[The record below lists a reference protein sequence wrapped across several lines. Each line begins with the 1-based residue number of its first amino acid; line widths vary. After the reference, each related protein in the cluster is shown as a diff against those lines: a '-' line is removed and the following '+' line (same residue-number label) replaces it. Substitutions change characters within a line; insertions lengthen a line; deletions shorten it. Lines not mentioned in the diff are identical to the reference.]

1 MTGTNKRLATVTDA
15 KGIGVMQTTDQHET
29 TGAEGG
35 AHLRRAT
42 DFQAVL
48 LAMAGHDLRQ
58 PLQIIQSAHDRLG
71 IGIRTKSQQEMLQL
85 GQHAIDRLTGQL
97 DQLLGALRLYEHS
110 REAAKLSPVQLE
122 PLFRQVCSENDE
134 SAWRKGIDI
143 IVCPT
148 CASVMSNALLL
159 NGILRNLIGNA
170 IKYTDPKGRILIGC
184 RRSGQNIRIDV
195 CDTGIGITDEQV
207 SRIFEAFTRV
217 DYARCDGLGVGLFI
231 VRRAVEVL
239 GHRVDVSSA
248 VSRGSRFSIFARRAD

>member
-1 MTGTNKRLATVTDA
+1 MTNTSIWPAIVSDA
-15 KGIGVMQTTDQHET
+15 SGIGVMRSTEQPVTLVMAGRAGLQ
-29 TGAEGG
+29 
-35 AHLRRAT
+35 RAT

-71 IGIRTKSQQEMLQL
+71 IGIRTKFKQEMLEL

-122 PLFRQVCSENDE
+122 PLFRQACSENDE
-134 SAWRKGIDI
+134 SARRKGIDI
-143 IVCPT
+143 TVCPT
-148 CASVMSNALLL
+148 RASVMSNALLL

-170 IKYTDPKGRILIGC
+170 IKYTDPEGRILIGC
-184 RRSGQNIRIDV
+184 RRSGQDIRIDV

-239 GHRVDVSSA
+239 GHRVYVSSA

>member
-1 MTGTNKRLATVTDA
+1 MTNTSKRPAIVSDA
-15 KGIGVMQTTDQHET
+15 RAGPQ
-29 TGAEGG
+29 
-35 AHLRRAT
+35 RAT

-71 IGIRTKSQQEMLQL
+71 VGIRTKFKQEMLAL
-85 GQHAIDRLTGQL
+85 GQHAIDRLTGEL
-97 DQLLGALRLYEHS
+97 DELLGALRLYEHS
-110 REAAKLSPVQLE
+110 REAKLSPVQLE
-122 PLFRQVCSENDE
+122 PLFRQACSENDE

-148 CASVMSNALLL
+148 CASVMSNELLL

-170 IKYTDPKGRILIGC
+170 IKYTDPKGRVLIGC
-184 RRSGQNIRIDV
+184 RRSGENIRIDV

-217 DYARCDGLGVGLFI
+217 DYARCEGLGVGLFI

-239 GHRVDVSSA
+239 GHHIDVSSA